1 MPRHSYRLLLTI
13 ALLTGTVRVT
23 AAAPPAKPL
32 AAHFRRPVALL
43 TPDNGRHFLVAN
55 RDSGTISRVN
65 IPARRVTDEIRIGS
79 RLSDLAL
86 APDGR
91 HVLVADSGR
100 RQLVVCRLENGRPI
114 PSIHIK
120 LPIEPTRLAID
131 ATGRHV
137 AVTSKWSR
145 HLLLLDLPATPS
157 SKPRQLTLPMPGRH
171 LLWLP
176 GSHTLVVADAF
187 GGQLAV
193 IDAVAG
199 RVLHAHRLPAH
210 NIAGLALFR
219 DASDS
224 HHLFVSH
231 QVLNSAARTTS
242 NDVLWGLLMTNN
254 LRRIPIGELLSDKP
268 LPIRRHSVV
277 MLGQAGHAAGD
288 PSGLAIRTDGSFVVA
303 LSGVHQVGIGRPG
316 RFELTR
322 IPTGVRPTA
331 LWLSGDQR
339 RAVVTS
345 TLDDRL
351 DLLDLDKAK
360 PLASISLGPRP
371 EVTAYNRGERLF
383 FDASLSRDGWMS
395 CHSCHTDGHSNG
407 QLADTLGDGRYG
419 NAKRVLSLLGTLDTR
434 PWAWDGRMS
443 TLRDQ
448 VVHSV
453 TTTMRGPRPTQGQV
467 RDLVAFLGGLE
478 RPAPGRTADS
488 SQQQQSIVRGRQ
500 LFISLDCRRCHTPPL
515 YTSPET
521 YDVGLGGSKV
531 NPPSLRG
538 VTQRRRLFH
547 DNRAKSIDEVM
558 RRFEHQLPREISDE
572 ERRDLVR
579 FLESL

>member
-1 MPRHSYRLLLTI
+1 MPPRLYRLLLTI
-13 ALLTGTVRVT
+13 AVLTGTVRL
-23 AAAPPAKPL
+23 AAADPAAKSL
-32 AAHFRRPVALL
+32 ATHLRRPVALV

-55 RDSGTISRVN
+55 RDSGTISRVD
-65 IPARRVTDEIRIGS
+65 ISARQVTTETRIGG
-79 RLSDLAL
+79 RLSDLVL

-91 HVLVADSGR
+91 YALVADSGR
-100 RQLVVCRLENGRPI
+100 RQLVVCRLENGQPT
-114 PSIHIK
+114 PSFRIN

-131 ATGRHV
+131 TSGRHV
-137 AVTSKWSR
+137 AVTSKWSSR
-145 HLLLLDLPATPS
+145 LLLLDLPITAS
-157 SKPRQLTLPMPGRH
+157 SKPRQLALPMPGRH

-176 GSHTLVVADAF
+176 KTHTLVVADAF
-187 GGQLAV
+187 GGNLV
-193 IDAVAG
+193 VVDAVAH
-199 RVLHAHRLPAH
+199 RVLHSHRLPAH
-210 NIAGLALFR
+210 NIGGLALFQ
-219 DASDS
+219 DAPDTG
-224 HHLFVSH
+224 HLVVSH
-231 QVLNSAARTTS
+231 QILNSAARTTN
-242 NDVLWGLLMTNN
+242 NDVFWGLLITNN

-268 LPIRRHSVV
+268 LPVRRHSVV

-288 PSGLAIRTDGSFVVA
+288 PSGLAIRSDGSFVVA
-303 LSGVHQVGIGRPG
+303 LSGVHQVGIGRPE

-331 LWLSGDQR
+331 LWLSADER

-351 DLLDLDKAK
+351 DLLDLDRAV

-371 EVTAYNRGERLF
+371 EATAYDRGERLF
-383 FDASLSRDGWMS
+383 FDAGLSRDGWMS

-407 QLADTLGDGRYG
+407 RLADTLGDGHYG
-419 NAKRVLSLLGTLDTR
+419 NAKRILSLLGTLDTR
-434 PWAWDGRMS
+434 PWAWDGRMG

-453 TTTMRGPRPTQGQV
+453 TTTMRGPRPTQGRI

-478 RPAPGRTADS
+478 RPAPGHTADS
-488 SQQQQSIVRGRQ
+488 AQQRQSIVRGRQ
-500 LFISLDCRRCHTPPL
+500 LFASLDCRRCHAPPL
-515 YTSPET
+515 YTSPDT
-521 YDVGLGGSKV
+521 YDVGLGGPKT

-538 VTQRRRLFH
+538 VAQRRRLFH
-547 DNRAKSIDEVM
+547 DNRARSIDEVLG
-558 RRFEHQLPREISDE
+558 RFEHQLPREISGE